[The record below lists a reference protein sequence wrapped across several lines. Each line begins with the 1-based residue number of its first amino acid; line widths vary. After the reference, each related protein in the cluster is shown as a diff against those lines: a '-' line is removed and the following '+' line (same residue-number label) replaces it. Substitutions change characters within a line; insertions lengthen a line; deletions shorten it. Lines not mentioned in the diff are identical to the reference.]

1 MEVTTRQKDGVLIAE
16 LTGKLDT
23 STSGSAQDKLVQCV
37 KDGETKIILN
47 LKDLEYVSSA
57 GLRVILVISK
67 LLQGN
72 KGEFRLCSPNEIVEE
87 VLKISGFNSLLRI
100 FDTEQDAIDSINT

>member
-1 MEVTTRQKDGVLIAE
+1 MEVTIRQKDGVLIAE

-67 LLQGN
+67 LLQSN

-87 VLKISGFNSLLRI
+87 VLQISGFNSLLRI

>member
-16 LTGKLDT
+16 LTGRLDT
-23 STSGSAQDKLVQCV
+23 STSGSAQDKLVQWV

-57 GLRVILVISK
+57 GLRVFLVISK
-67 LLQGN
+67 LLQNN

-100 FDTEQDAIDSINT
+100 LDTEQDAIDSINT

>member
-1 MEVTTRQKDGVLIAE
+1 MEVTTRQNDGVLIAE

-23 STSGSAQDKLVQCV
+23 STSGSIQDKLVQCV

-47 LKDLEYVSSA
+47 LKGLEYVSSA
-57 GLRVILVISK
+57 GLRVILIISK
-67 LLQGN
+67 LLQSN
-72 KGEFRLCSPNEIVEE
+72 QGEFRVCSPNGIVEE

-100 FDTEQDAIDSINT
+100 FDTEKDAIDSINT